1 MSTQP
6 ASGNATCAKNASPS
20 FATQSKFHV
29 ATGSAQVALKPL
41 PVVGKRERCG
51 LGMRLPSEKTVP
63 PFILFVL
70 LLLLHCH
77 EKLRSFSFGGGLER
91 VCTYCV
97 VL

>member
-1 MSTQP
+1 MGTQP

-77 EKLRSFSFGGGLER
+77 EN
-91 VCTYCV
+91 
-97 VL
+97 